1 MKQNKPKR
9 PAQDQQKPPQKGTQ
23 KKNQGNV
30 PKNNLAPTEA
40 RSTSKI
46 MLLLMCIALCL
57 STFAIYAQ
65 VAGNGFV
72 AYDDDQYVYENAHLK
87 SGLTLTGVK
96 WAFTTF
102 YYANWHPLTWLSHM
116 LDYQLFGLN
125 AGGHHVVN
133 LLLHLCSVILLFLVF
148 VKMTRKP
155 WRSFMI
161 AAIFAIHPLHVE
173 SVAWISERKDVLST
187 FFGLLT
193 LLFYVR
199 YVDAPSKGR
208 YAWVVSALTLGL
220 LSKPMLVTMPF
231 VLLLIDLW
239 PLRRIGWP
247 LNVSKFGRLVAE
259 KALFFLLIIPVS
271 VFTFLA
277 QQQYGAVAS
286 LVHLSLPAR
295 LGNASIAYV
304 NYLGKAFLPL
314 NLAVL
319 YPIQTP
325 PVQNAIGAL
334 LLVLAITCAAVY
346 WAKHRPWFL
355 VGWLWYLG
363 MLVPVIG
370 LIQVGAQSIAD
381 RYMYLPLVGIS
392 MAIVWEAAELTSRRH
407 NLRNVAA
414 GLAALV
420 LLALGI
426 MAYRQTELWKSSRT
440 LFEHTVAVTKG
451 NYIINNNLGVILAGE
466 GKNSEAIAHYRQ
478 ALAFNP
484 DYSEAHANLG
494 HELLGIGNYPES
506 FTQLSLALKSK
517 PDQPIAQGDL
527 GTLLAAQGKFEES
540 ERHLEASLRIAPANP
555 NLQGNLCYVLQRL
568 GKFED
573 AISHCNEA
581 LRLSPDLIDARYNL
595 ATALMGE
602 GKNDEA
608 VAELKKVL
616 ASRPKY
622 PGATEAMQKLGY
634 PEK

>member
-1 MKQNKPKR
+1 MKHNKAKKS
-9 PAQDQQKPPQKGTQ
+9 AQDQKKAPQKGTIPQ
-23 KKNQGNV
+23 K
-30 PKNNLAPTEA
+30 PTEA
-40 RSTSKI
+40 ESASKL
-46 MLLLMCIALCL
+46 MLFVMCFALCL

-65 VAGNGFV
+65 VAGHGFV

-87 SGLTLTGVK
+87 NGLTPSGVK

-125 AGGHHVVN
+125 AGGHHVMN
-133 LLLHLCSVILLFLVF
+133 LLLHLGSVIILFIVF

-155 WRSFMI
+155 WRSFII
-161 AAIFAIHPLHVE
+161 AAIFALHPLHVE

-193 LLFYVR
+193 LLTYVR
-199 YVDAPSKGR
+199 YTVEPSKRR
-208 YAWVVSALTLGL
+208 YAYVVLALTLGL
-220 LSKPMLVTMPF
+220 ISKPMLVTIPF

-239 PLRRIGWP
+239 PLKRISWP
-247 LNVSKFGRLVAE
+247 PNVNVLKKLVAE
-259 KALFFLLIIPVS
+259 KAVLFLLIIPVS
-271 VFTFLA
+271 IFTFIA

-286 LVHLSLPAR
+286 LVHLSFPAR

-304 NYLGKAFLPL
+304 NYLYKAFLPL

-325 PVQNAIGAL
+325 SVQNAIGAI

-346 WAKHRPWFL
+346 WAKRRPWFL

-381 RYMYLPLVGIS
+381 RYMYLPLVGVS
-392 MAIVWEAAELTSRRH
+392 MAIVWEVAELANRRR
-407 NLRNVAA
+407 NLKNVAA
-414 GLAALV
+414 GFAALI
-420 LLALGI
+420 LLTFGI
-426 MAYRQTELWKSSRT
+426 MAYRQTELWKNSRT

-466 GKNSEAIAHYRQ
+466 GKNNEAMAHYRQ

-494 HELLGIGNYPES
+494 HELLGIGNYEES
-506 FTQLSLALKSK
+506 YTQLSLALRSK

-573 AISHCNEA
+573 AILHCNEA
-581 LRLSPDLIDARYNL
+581 LRLSPDFVDARYNL
-595 ATALMGE
+595 ATALMDE
-602 GKNDEA
+602 GKNNEA
-608 VAELKKVL
+608 VIELKKVI
-616 ASRPKY
+616 AVRPKY
-622 PGATEAMQKLGY
+622 SGALEALRKLGHSA
-634 PEK
+634 K